1 MNQCK
6 AARQYI
12 DITSE
17 PFKKNTRLGAPPYA
31 FFLFFF
37 YKTDAVSIHKHYL
50 VSSSSLC
57 PASPA
62 PVLEASPSRHSP
74 FSYSSIGCHFVLG
87 KSKSKKHAKTHLVL
101 SGSDVQPSNLL
112 SPGRQTYERPP
123 QAHRTF
129 KQSVTQGFTPTLTHF
144 QVCQHYQA
152 HFMYVQK
159 QFYRHSVVK
168 TNSIQSIRNFF

>member
-1 MNQCK
+1 MIIEK
-6 AARQYI
+6 STVI
-12 DITSE
+12 
-17 PFKKNTRLGAPPYA
+17 PPS
-31 FFLFFF
+31 LMVLF
-37 YKTDAVSIHKHYL
+37 YKTAVSIHKHYL

-74 FSYSSIGCHFVLG
+74 FSYLISIGCHFVLG

-129 KQSVTQGFTPTLTHF
+129 KIECYSEFYTYTITHF
-144 QVCQHYQA
+144 QVCQHYR
-152 HFMYVQK
+152 QK
-159 QFYRHSVVK
+159 EFYRAVK
-168 TNSIQSIRNFF
+168 TNLTQSITNSFLTI